1 MPKYVFDTNLVI
13 SRVYDPYKLP
23 ETTYASSVVF
33 FELMTACNDL
43 RERRAYEASWRET
56 KKSELLIIPTEEDWL
71 TASRISFAL
80 AQERKQQSGGRAP
93 KLTSKAKQDIA
104 MDCLLAVSAAREGVI
119 VLTRDKNDFD
129 AIRRHCRNLKVQQYP
144 PR

>member
-1 MPKYVFDTNLVI
+1 MSKYVFDTNLVI

-80 AQERKQQSGGRAP
+80 AQERKQQAGGRAP
-93 KLTSKAKQDIA
+93 RLTSKVKQEIA

-119 VLTRDKNDFD
+119 VLTLNKHDFD
-129 AIRRHCRNLKVQQYP
+129 AIKRHCRNLKVQQYP
-144 PR
+144 PG